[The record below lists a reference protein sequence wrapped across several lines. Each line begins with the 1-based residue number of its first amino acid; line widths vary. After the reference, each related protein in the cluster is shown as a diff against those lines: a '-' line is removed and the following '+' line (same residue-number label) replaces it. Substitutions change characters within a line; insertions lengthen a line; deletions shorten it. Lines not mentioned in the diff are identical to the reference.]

1 MLDTIFI
8 EHVPAH
14 VMTENHGCVGRVIIT
29 LCAYAQQGYVFGR
42 VGLCIYMYNYMCIC
56 GQKNGCLRSCY
67 LKISHWRNLLL
78 AHQV

>member
-1 MLDTIFI
+1 MLDAIFI

-14 VMTENHGCVGRVIIT
+14 AMTENHGCVGMVIIT

-42 VGLCIYMYNYMCIC
+42 VGFCIYMYNCVYVA
-56 GQKNGCLRSCY
+56 KKTGCLRSCC
-67 LKISHWRNLLL
+67 LKISHWHNLLL